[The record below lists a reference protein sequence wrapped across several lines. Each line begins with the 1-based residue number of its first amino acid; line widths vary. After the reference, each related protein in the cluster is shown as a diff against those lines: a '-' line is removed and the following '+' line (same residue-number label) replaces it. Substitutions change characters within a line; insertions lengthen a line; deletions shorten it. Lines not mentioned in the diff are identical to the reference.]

1 MSDMSQP
8 DSAGGD
14 LKAAAER
21 ATDRNLPQFD
31 DMPIGTADLQHDVEL
46 HPQCLPLSPLVGVWR
61 GKGEAEY
68 PSLLGQFQYGQQL
81 TFTHDG
87 RPFLAYEARAWL
99 LNESGQV
106 LGPAAREVGWWRVDP
121 DEAVEMVLA
130 HAFGICE
137 IYYGGRS
144 SEDSWE
150 LSTDMVVRSDTARE
164 TTEATRLYA
173 ILDDGSLAYVEERAL
188 RGLPKQH
195 HLAAQLQR
203 VAG

>member
-1 MSDMSQP
+1 MSDISQP

-14 LKAAAER
+14 LQAAAER
-21 ATDRNLPQFD
+21 ADDRNLPQFD
-31 DMPIGTADLQHDVEL
+31 DMPIDPATLHDGVEL
-46 HPQCLPLSPLVGVWR
+46 HPQCLPLAPLVGVWR

-81 TFTHDG
+81 TFSHDG

-121 DEAVEMVLA
+121 EGTVEMVLA

-150 LSTDMVVRSDTARE
+150 FSTDAVVRSDTARE
-164 TTEATRLYA
+164 TTEATRVYA
-173 ILDDGSLAYVEERAL
+173 IMDDGTLAYVEERAL
-188 RGLPKQH
+188 RRLPKQH

-203 VAG
+203 VG